1 MFAVVE
7 APDFSLQALRRL
19 EADLADAPVA
29 LLRGEGRRA
38 VVACASPPAVQ
49 AGVGTGMTAAQA
61 LAECPALIARQ
72 PSPEAEAEA
81 GAVLLAVCWQA
92 SPRVE
97 ATAPGLCTLDL
108 AGRDLGQF
116 RRELPRLRAQLQAHG
131 LTCRIGVAAN
141 PLVARFAA
149 HEARPERWVE
159 AVRAFLAPL
168 PMVLLEPTPEEES
181 LLSTLGLSTLGA
193 LAKFPRDAV
202 ARRLGPRGDELWTR
216 AAGEWHRPI
225 QPAPHPTRFFAAKD
239 LENAVETLEPL
250 LFVLRR
256 FLERLALELGQ
267 ASLGTNRLRLCL
279 RLEGGKEHGREFCL
293 PDPTADVAVLFRV
306 IENHLATVRTDS
318 PVVGVELEAFPS
330 RRLER
335 QEGLFDTGLR
345 DPPAFY
351 ETLAQVAAIVGTG
364 QVGTPR
370 RADTHRPDTVA
381 LVTPP
386 AVVPPGAA
394 GSTAGPRGLLLRRFR
409 PPRPALVELTHGAP
423 SFVKCPAIAAAI
435 TGTRGPWR
443 SSGDWWQPPSW
454 AREEWDIALT
464 GGGLYRLLRTPD
476 GWFLEGRYD

>member
-7 APDFSLQALRRL
+7 APDFPLQALRRL
-19 EADLADAPVA
+19 EAELADAPAA

-38 VVACASPPAVQ
+38 VVACVSPPAAQ
-49 AGVGTGMTAAQA
+49 AGVAIGMTAAQA
-61 LAECPALIARQ
+61 LAECPGLIVRP
-72 PSPEAEAEA
+72 PSPAAEAEA

-108 AGRDLGQF
+108 AGRDLAQF
-116 RRELPRLRAQLQAHG
+116 RRELPGLRAHLQAHG
-131 LTCRIGVAAN
+131 LTCRMGVAAN

-149 HEARPERWVE
+149 HEARPERWVD
-159 AVRAFLAPL
+159 AVRPFLAPL
-168 PMVLLEPTPEEES
+168 PIALLEPTPEEEA

-193 LAKFPRDAV
+193 LAKFPREAV
-202 ARRLGPRGDELWTR
+202 ARRLGPRGDELWAR
-216 AAGEWHRPI
+216 AAGEWPRPI
-225 QPAPHPTRFFAAKD
+225 QPAPPPTRFAAARD
-239 LENAVETLEPL
+239 LEHAVATLEPL

-256 FLERLALELGQ
+256 FLERLTLELGQ

-293 PDPTADVAVLFRV
+293 PDPTADAAVLFRV

-335 QEGLFDTGLR
+335 QEGLFDAGLR

-351 ETLAQVAAIVGTG
+351 ETLARVAAIVGTG

-370 RADTHRPDTVA
+370 RADTHRPDAVA

-386 AVVPPGAA
+386 AAVPPPTAVPGAE
-394 GSTAGPRGLLLRRFR
+394 PRGLLLRRFR
-409 PPRPALVELTHGAP
+409 PPRPALVELRHGAP
-423 SFVKCPAIAAAI
+423 SFVQAEAIAGPIA
-435 TGTRGPWR
+435 GTRGPWR
-443 SSGDWWQPPSW
+443 SSGDWWQPPAW
-454 AREEWDIALT
+454 AREEWDIELAR
-464 GGGLYRLLRTPD
+464 GGLYRLLHTPD
-476 GWFLEGRYD
+476 GWFLEGGYD